1 MKRNKRKYSKR
12 NRKLRIHHGNLKW
25 RMNPKK
31 RKDIWNRLY
40 RAASWFAE
48 SMSECT
54 GTEID
59 AEEILRQSGYTP
71 EHFRR
76 DFLNI
81 PKDSE

>member
-1 MKRNKRKYSKR
+1 MKWNKRKDSKR
-12 NRKLRIHHGNLKW
+12 SRNVRIHHGNLAC

-31 RKDIWNRLY
+31 RRDIWNRLY

-48 SMSECT
+48 SMSEYT
-54 GTEID
+54 GTDID

-76 DFLNI
+76 YFLNI
-81 PKDSE
+81 AKDDE

>member
-1 MKRNKRKYSKR
+1 MKRNKRKYLRKSRKR
-12 NRKLRIHHGNLKW
+12 RTYRGNLEW

-54 GTEID
+54 GKEID
-59 AEEILRQSGYTP
+59 AGEILRQSGYTP
-71 EHFRR
+71 KHFRR

-81 PKDSE
+81 PKDE